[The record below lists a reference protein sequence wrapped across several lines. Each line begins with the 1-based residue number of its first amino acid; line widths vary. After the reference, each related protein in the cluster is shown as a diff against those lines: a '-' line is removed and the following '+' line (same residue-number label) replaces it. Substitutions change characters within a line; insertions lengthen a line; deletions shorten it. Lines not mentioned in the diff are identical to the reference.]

1 MEILGAGLC
10 RTGTMSTRK
19 ALVGLGLDP
28 CFHMK
33 DVLARDLVDL
43 FLNYFNGDKQPLI
56 DYLKL
61 NGVKASLDIP
71 IVCIVDELTPHFP
84 DAKVLLTVRDCP
96 DVWVQVFIVLFVSKH
111 NCKHFKS
118 HSARLF
124 GA

>member
-1 MEILGAGLC
+1 MEILGAGFC
-10 RTGTMSTRK
+10 RTGTMSTRR

-43 FLNYFNGDKQPLI
+43 FLDYFNGDKKPLI

-61 NGVKASLDIP
+61 NGVKAWLDFP
-71 IVCIVDELTPHFP
+71 IVCIVDELMPHFP

-96 DVWVQVFIVLFVSKH
+96 GVWVQVCIELFASEH
-111 NCKHFKS
+111 N
-118 HSARLF
+118 
-124 GA
+124 